1 MFVSQTK
8 YTRDLLE
15 HIKMMECTHI
25 NTLIALKS
33 TITPSDEQPIDL
45 TQYRQLVGSLQYLTF
60 TRLEIV
66 HVVNKTYQHFQAP
79 TKAESRAVKRILRYL
94 SWSTILFGKKL
105 QVGFWLLVF
114 FHRPYNTS
122 RKNASYDA
130 WFLGASKKCQGI
142 GSILALIEYF

>member
-1 MFVSQTK
+1 
-8 YTRDLLE
+8 
-15 HIKMMECTHI
+15 MMECTYI

-79 TKAESRAVKRILRYL
+79 TKAELRAVKRILRYL
-94 SWSTILFGKKL
+94 NGTMEHGIR
-105 QVGFWLLVF
+105 F
-114 FHRPYNTS
+114 FKQSSLRLTS
-122 RKNASYDA
+122 FCDVD
-130 WFLGASKKCQGI
+130 
-142 GSILALIEYF
+142 